1 MRETMPGS
9 DPTPLERHHAELA
22 RATAAA
28 MHQHYQEAVEIASE
42 LLTSGI
48 YEEMAASDAEAA
60 QAAKAETRLMMATAM
75 HYSDAHY
82 EDILRVLK
90 AAMDSPAEIRKDVAF
105 TAGVVHASF
114 DHFAEARESLGK
126 ALEAIAELRGKGSED
141 PELAEKERDV
151 TEFLSQLPES

>member
-1 MRETMPGS
+1 MSEAMS
-9 DPTPLERHHAELA
+9 QDELNPLERHHTELA

-28 MHQHYQEAVEIASE
+28 MRQHYQEAVEIASE
-42 LLTSGI
+42 LLTSGV
-48 YEEMAASDAEAA
+48 YDEMAAADAEAA
-60 QAAKAETRLMMATAM
+60 RAARAETRLMMATAM

-90 AAMDSPAEIRKDVAF
+90 AAMDSPAEVRKDVAF

-126 ALEAIAELRGKGSED
+126 ALEAIAELRGRGSED
-141 PELAEKERDV
+141 PEMAEKERDV

>member
-1 MRETMPGS
+1 MSQDELN
-9 DPTPLERHHAELA
+9 PLERHHTELA

-28 MHQHYQEAVEIASE
+28 MRQHYQEAVEIASE
-42 LLTSGI
+42 LLTSGV
-48 YEEMAASDAEAA
+48 YDEMAAADAEAA
-60 QAAKAETRLMMATAM
+60 RAARAETRLMMATAM

-90 AAMDSPAEIRKDVAF
+90 AAMDSPAEVRKDVAF

-114 DHFAEARESLGK
+114 NHFAEARESLGK
-126 ALEAIAELRGKGSED
+126 ALEAIAELRGRGSED
-141 PELAEKERDV
+141 PEMAEKERDV